1 MRLYYI
7 DRSWQLSPSLV
18 GGVRLTELSVA
29 CTLELR
35 AVGGGGGAGS
45 RLGGGNV
52 DLGNQ
57 EQGVVCHVEASDA
70 ASGACPVRGDTGV

>member
-1 MRLYYI
+1 MRLYNI

-29 CTLELR
+29 CTLEWR

-45 RLGGGNV
+45 RLGGGEV
-52 DLGNQ
+52 DLGTKSK
-57 EQGVVCHVEASDA
+57 E
-70 ASGACPVRGDTGV
+70 